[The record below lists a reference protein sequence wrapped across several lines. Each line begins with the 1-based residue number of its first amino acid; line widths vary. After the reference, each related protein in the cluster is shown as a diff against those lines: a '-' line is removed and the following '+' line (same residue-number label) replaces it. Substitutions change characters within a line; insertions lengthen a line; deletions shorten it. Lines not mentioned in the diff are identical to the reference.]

1 MYQCTYN
8 QTLKQFFH
16 LYAKRYIYMN
26 TYSSTMKVIVAYS
39 AAKTIWGGG
48 QPLETLHNKTTLDL
62 KP

>member
-1 MYQCTYN
+1 
-8 QTLKQFFH
+8 
-16 LYAKRYIYMN
+16 MN